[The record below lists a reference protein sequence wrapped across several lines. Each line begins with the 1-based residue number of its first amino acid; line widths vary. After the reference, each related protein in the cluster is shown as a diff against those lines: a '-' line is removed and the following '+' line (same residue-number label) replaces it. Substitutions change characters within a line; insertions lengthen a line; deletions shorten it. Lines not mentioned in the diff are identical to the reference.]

1 MSEEPKVRADA
12 KLEDIRALMDLN
24 RAEAEALQEGM
35 KKRKADGEKLADTA
49 ASLHGDKH
57 LNGVFDKDKK

>member
-1 MSEEPKVRADA
+1 MTDEPKVRADA
-12 KLEDIRALMDLN
+12 KAEDILALMDLN

-35 KKRKADGEKLADTA
+35 RKRKAEGEKLADTA

-57 LNGVFDKDKK
+57 LNNVFDKDKK